1 MDLGTLQRAH
11 PEWRI
16 VDYKEAPNGGL
27 WALGADGGVFALDAT
42 GGTTGL
48 TAPFLGAYTGH
59 PEWGGPRQFT
69 RIDTNQS
76 GGYTL
81 VSANQEGYGF
91 NAPSPAPPVAA
102 PAASTT
108 GTQQA
113 TGAPVAADPLSGS
126 AAIHAV
132 LDPLGLGD
140 LAGKALEALHSQP
153 GATAE
158 YITTVWLP
166 QQQSYKDR
174 FPEITHAQDQNAKG
188 IPTHIPTAAEIVT
201 YHNTVQG
208 MVDQG
213 LLPPE
218 FAAPDKVTK
227 LINGGVSAGEFQ
239 DRVLSG
245 YDKFMH
251 ADPADQAAFLAYHP
265 AVDIAHAVGSIL
277 DPGLGQAAV
286 DRIITQAQ
294 IGGSAIRSG
303 YGPISAGQA
312 TSLEQ
317 AGLTGASAQSG
328 LTNLAL
334 EKPLFANTA
343 GETMAG
349 SNISQDTQ
357 LGSLTGNAA
366 DIATIEGRRATRKAA
381 FSGGGGAASGGTGR
395 QGIGGSGQ

>member
-1 MDLGTLQRAH
+1 MDIATLQRMH
-11 PEWRI
+11 PEWSI
-16 VDYKEAPNGGL
+16 VDFQEAPNGGL
-27 WALGADGGVFALDAT
+27 WAMGRDGGVFSLDAT

-69 RIDTNQS
+69 RIDSNQN

-81 VSANQEGYGF
+81 VSANQEGYSF
-91 NAPSPAPPVAA
+91 NAPAPAPPVAA
-102 PAASTT
+102 PPVNTT

-113 TGAPVAADPLSGS
+113 TTVVPGTGLSGEAS
-126 AAIHAV
+126 LHAV
-132 LDPLGLGD
+132 LDPLGLGS
-140 LAGKALEALHSQP
+140 LAADALKALNGTP
-153 GATAE
+153 GATAD
-158 YITTVWLP
+158 YITQVWLP
-166 QQQSYKDR
+166 AQQGYKDR
-174 FPEITHAQDQNAKG
+174 FPEIAFAQAQNAKG
-188 IPTHIPTAAEIVT
+188 IATPIPTPAQIVG
-201 YHNTVQG
+201 YHSTVQG
-208 MVDQG
+208 MVNQG

-218 FAAPDKVTK
+218 FAAPDKVTQ
-227 LINGGVSAGEFQ
+227 LINGGVSAAEFQ
-239 DRVLSG
+239 NRVLTG
-245 YDKFMH
+245 YDHFMN

-265 AVDIAHAVGSIL
+265 AVDISHAVGALL
-277 DPGLGQAAV
+277 DPTLGTAAV
-286 DRIITQAQ
+286 NRAITQAE

-303 YGPISAGQA
+303 YGAISLGQA

-343 GETMAG
+343 GETMTG

-366 DIATIEGRRATRKAA
+366 DIADIERRRAQRQAA
-381 FSGGGGAASGGTGR
+381 FAGGGGAGTGGSGR
-395 QGIGGSGQ
+395 QGVGSATP